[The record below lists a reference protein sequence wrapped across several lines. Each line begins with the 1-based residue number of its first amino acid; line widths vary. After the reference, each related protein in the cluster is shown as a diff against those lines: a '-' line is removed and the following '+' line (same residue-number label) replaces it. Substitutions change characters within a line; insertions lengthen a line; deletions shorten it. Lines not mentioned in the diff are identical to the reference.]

1 MMRVLATTFGLLV
14 AFSCFSTDLKSEAHQ
29 KTDSDRGK
37 PLTGPGYPVKKDDP
51 FYLRSAVTKADA
63 TREFPL
69 VRDMNAQRFV
79 QFIERVDRTMVA
91 YGHGKYYDIVPEHL
105 FIRLADGL
113 LVVRMAPEPGF
124 NPHEGQPLTGKSRKY
139 GIDRMVI
146 DAYFLDANNNVAGDW
161 DWIPLR

>member
-1 MMRVLATTFGLLV
+1 MRVLTITFGLLV
-14 AFSCFSTDLKSEAHQ
+14 TLACFSTVLKSEDQ
-29 KTDSDRGK
+29 QETDSDRGK
-37 PLTGPGYPVKKDDP
+37 PATGPSYPVKQDDP
-51 FYLRSAVTKADA
+51 FSLRSAVTKADA

-69 VRDMNAQRFV
+69 VGGMNAQRFV

-91 YGHGKYYDIVPEHL
+91 YGRGKYYDIVPEHL

-124 NPHEGQPLTGKSRKY
+124 NPSEGQPLTGKSHGY

-146 DAYFLDANNNVAGDW
+146 DAYFLDANQGVARDW